1 MNGSLKK
8 HILLITYTVLLFFSF
23 KYLSLIWD
31 FFNNIFLLLN
41 PFIYGFILAY
51 LINWPFS
58 FLSSKIKDLKLFKN
72 REKLSKIVSLI
83 LSYMFFFCLVSFI
96 IIIIVPQLIMST
108 QSLVNNSAHYFKF
121 FEETYK
127 SILLKFNFGNWSLSD
142 VIENFLSTQSQTV
155 PQNIFTKAFGFV
167 KNFTLIIY
175 NFTIG
180 IVASIYFLFNKE
192 KLILQV
198 KKLLFVSL
206 PKKYYQLLRY
216 IIGLSHD
223 YFGRFIIGKLIDSV
237 IIGFLCFIGTTLLCI
252 PYAILISTVI
262 GITNIIPFFGPFL
275 GAIPSIMILFVI
287 SPVKAITFSIFILAL
302 QQIDGNIIGP
312 RILGKS
318 IGISGMFIM
327 FSVVIGGGIFGV
339 PGMLLGV
346 PIFAVI
352 YTVLSKLIN
361 NRYEKLKK

>member
-1 MNGSLKK
+1 MDGALKK
-8 HILLITYTVLLFFSF
+8 YILLITYTVLLFFSF
-23 KYLSLIWD
+23 KNLHLIWD
-31 FFNNIFLLLN
+31 FFNNILFLLN

-58 FLSSKIKDLKLFKN
+58 FFNTKIKELKLFKN
-72 REKLSKIVSLI
+72 RDKLSKIVSLI
-83 LSYMFFFCLVSFI
+83 LSYIIFFCLVSFI

-108 QSLVNNSAHYFKF
+108 QSLVNNSSHYFKF
-121 FEETYK
+121 FEETYR
-127 SILLKFNFGNWSLSD
+127 SILLKFNFFNWNLSSA
-142 VIENFLSTQSQTV
+142 IENFLANQSYNV
-155 PQNIFTKAFGFV
+155 PHSIFTKAFSFV
-167 KNFTLIIY
+167 KDFTLIIY

-192 KLILQV
+192 KLILQM

-206 PKKYYQLLRY
+206 NEKYYRFLKY
-216 IIGLSHD
+216 IIGLSHE
-223 YFGRFIIGKLIDSV
+223 YFGRFIIGKIIDSV
-237 IIGFLCFIGTTLLCI
+237 IIGFLCFIGTTLLKI

-287 SPVKAITFSIFILAL
+287 SPVKSITFSIFILIL

-346 PIFAVI
+346 PVFAVI
-352 YTVLSKLIN
+352 YTVASKLIN
-361 NRYEKLKK
+361 NRYENLKK